1 MGYLIAIMIIVWAC
15 LMGFLFSSISNE
27 TAGLRVQCANT
38 ASTIQASTWNFD
50 ESHNVCTI
58 VTQDNKLVRF

>member
-1 MGYLIAIMIIVWAC
+1 MGYFIAFLVIAWAC
-15 LMGFLFSSISNE
+15 FMSLIFVFVGNE
-27 TAGLRVQCANT
+27 TKGLQVQCANT

-50 ESHNVCTI
+50 EGNSVCTI